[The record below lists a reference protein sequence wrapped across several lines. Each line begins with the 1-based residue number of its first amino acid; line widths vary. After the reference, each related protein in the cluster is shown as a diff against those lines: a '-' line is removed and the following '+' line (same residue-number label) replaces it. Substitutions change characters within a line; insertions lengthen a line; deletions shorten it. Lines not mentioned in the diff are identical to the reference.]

1 MAELT
6 KFGASEVAYHIR
18 HDLRDL
24 PAGKAYGNE
33 AVDSSL
39 SRGNYSLLKGRC
51 QTAVEANKYRKK
63 IEEEVFKYNRKNLVH
78 AVEIVVQCPSN
89 CPADQKEAFFQ
100 ETYKYICSTLPMG
113 ERSVFV
119 AQVHVDERH
128 YSPTG
133 KMISKDHLHVMYV
146 PAIKDTKHEG
156 YEYRLCADQLT
167 KKARL
172 KEFHPGLQKHL
183 DEAGI
188 QATVF
193 RKKEGSGKTVGLS
206 VSQLKELTKK
216 TGIALDHSLT
226 VDELAEIINS
236 NILRENQD
244 KALRT
249 ELARQQRVIENLSSE
264 LSSKDNSLRNM
275 ALERSAD
282 SAVKNKEI
290 SELHQLLRESN
301 EKTASAI
308 RQNEQL
314 RQRISELETDLSRSR
329 SREEALEA
337 KAAKLEE
344 KETATAAAP
353 DHAWGRDTGWGSY
366 TSGWGANTR
375 EKDITSEEEKTW

>member
-167 KKARL
+167 KAI
-172 KEFHPGLQKHL
+172 E
-183 DEAGI
+183 
-188 QATVF
+188 
-193 RKKEGSGKTVGLS
+193 SC
-206 VSQLKELTKK
+206 
-216 TGIALDHSLT
+216 
-226 VDELAEIINS
+226 
-236 NILRENQD
+236 
-244 KALRT
+244 RT
-249 ELARQQRVIENLSSE
+249 A
-264 LSSKDNSLRNM
+264 
-275 ALERSAD
+275 
-282 SAVKNKEI
+282 
-290 SELHQLLRESN
+290 
-301 EKTASAI
+301 
-308 RQNEQL
+308 
-314 RQRISELETDLSRSR
+314 
-329 SREEALEA
+329 
-337 KAAKLEE
+337 
-344 KETATAAAP
+344 
-353 DHAWGRDTGWGSY
+353 
-366 TSGWGANTR
+366 
-375 EKDITSEEEKTW
+375 